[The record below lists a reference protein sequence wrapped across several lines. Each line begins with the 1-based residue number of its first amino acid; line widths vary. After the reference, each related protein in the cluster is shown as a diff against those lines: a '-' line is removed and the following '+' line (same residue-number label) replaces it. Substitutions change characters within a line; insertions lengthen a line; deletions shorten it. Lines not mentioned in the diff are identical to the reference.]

1 MSHWTTAPDEELD
14 AEQEALFA
22 AMIDFLRQID
32 TPYNVLFETLS
43 LARDEGRTGPELR
56 RRLRR
61 ELGALV
67 YDIKLLARRL

>member
-1 MSHWTTAPDEELD
+1 MSHRTTAPDEELD

-43 LARDEGRTGPELR
+43 LACDEGRTGPELR
-56 RRLRR
+56 LRLRR
-61 ELGALV
+61 ELSLLI
-67 YDIKLLARRL
+67 YDLKLLARRL